1 MLYKYDKGIIAK
13 CLKII
18 SEIYPNIKL
27 NLTDKHKLFQSERI
41 AYKMTYN
48 TIFKIF
54 KKYIWKNKGWKKLY
68 ISKY

>member
-54 KKYIWKNKGWKKLY
+54 KKYI
-68 ISKY
+68 